1 MMPCRIT
8 VTDDIVMELLPDEV
22 AAMPRYIIERNA
34 GPLTRDELDAAGR
47 RSNQILAEMDGV
59 TWIRSYVSHAD
70 GKIFCEYEAPN
81 AELIREHARRAGLP
95 ADAVRE
101 IELTISPEM
110 FR

>member
-1 MMPCRIT
+1 
-8 VTDDIVMELLPDEV
+8 
-22 AAMPRYIIERNA
+22 MPRFIIERST
-34 GPLTRDELDAAGR
+34 GPLTRDALDAAGR
-47 RSNQILAEMDGV
+47 KSNEVLADMQGV

-95 ADAVRE
+95 ADAIRE
-101 IELTISPEM
+101 IDLTISPAM

>member
-1 MMPCRIT
+1 MARF
-8 VTDDIVMELLPDEV
+8 
-22 AAMPRYIIERNA
+22 IIERNT
-34 GPLTRDELDAAGR
+34 GPLSQADLDAAGR
-47 RSNQILAEMDGV
+47 RSNEVIAGMEGV
-59 TWIRSYVSHAD
+59 VWIRSYVSHAD

-101 IELTISPEM
+101 IQMTISPDM

>member
-1 MMPCRIT
+1 MARF
-8 VTDDIVMELLPDEV
+8 
-22 AAMPRYIIERNA
+22 IIERTT
-34 GPLTRDELDAAGR
+34 GPLTREQIDAAGR
-47 RSNQILAEMDGV
+47 LSNAVLEQMDGV

-95 ADAVRE
+95 ADAIRE
-101 IELTISPEM
+101 IQLTISPDM

>member
-1 MMPCRIT
+1 MPCR
-8 VTDDIVMELLPDEV
+8 VDVPDGIVMPVVVDEV
-22 AAMPRYIIERNA
+22 EYMPRYIIERNT
-34 GPLTRDELDAAGR
+34 GQLTREQLDAAGR
-47 RSNQILAEMDGV
+47 LSNQVLAEMEGV

-95 ADAVRE
+95 ADAIRE
-101 IELTISPEM
+101 IELTISPDM

>member
-1 MMPCRIT
+1 MR
-8 VTDDIVMELLPDEV
+8 
-22 AAMPRYIIERNA
+22 RFIIERNT
-34 GPLTRDELDAAGR
+34 GPWTREELDAAGR
-47 RSNQILAEMDGV
+47 LSNAVLAEMEGV

-101 IELTISPEM
+101 IELTISPDM

>member
-1 MMPCRIT
+1 MDEGLPGARQPIGRMAG
-8 VTDDIVMELLPDEV
+8 LLP
-22 AAMPRYIIERNA
+22 I
-34 GPLTRDELDAAGR
+34 R
-47 RSNQILAEMDGV
+47 RILAEMDGV

-101 IELTISPEM
+101 IQLTISPDM

>member
-1 MMPCRIT
+1 MTSCPVD
-8 VTDDIVMELLPDEV
+8 VTDSIVSRLLPDE
-22 AAMPRYIIERNA
+22 AEQMPRYIIERNT

-47 RSNQILAEMDGV
+47 RSNAVLTEMEGV

-101 IELTISPEM
+101 IELTISPDM

>member
-1 MMPCRIT
+1 MRGCSAPASPSGM
-8 VTDDIVMELLPDEV
+8 
-22 AAMPRYIIERNA
+22 A
-34 GPLTRDELDAAGR
+34 GLFPLR
-47 RSNQILAEMDGV
+47 RILAEMDGV
-59 TWIRSYVSHAD
+59 TWIRSDVSHAD

-101 IELTISPEM
+101 IQLTISPDM

>member
-1 MMPCRIT
+1 
-8 VTDDIVMELLPDEV
+8 
-22 AAMPRYIIERNA
+22 MPRFIIERNT
-34 GPLTRDELDAAGR
+34 GPLSQEQLDAAAR
-47 RSNQILAEMDGV
+47 RSKAILAEMEGV
-59 TWIRSYVSHAD
+59 IWIRSYVSHAD

-101 IELTISPEM
+101 IQLTISPDM